1 MSNESIIYQNKIRNY
16 PMISIKRIAVWVL
29 FATMTATGINASVLD
44 SLRFDARLGYAVG
57 GTIPTHMGREIR
69 GINSFNPGLN
79 FTISGEAELP
89 LGNHWSI
96 HSGLRYEL
104 GSMDVDS
111 RVKNYDIEVVR
122 GDESLEG
129 IFNGNVRI
137 KTTQRRITLP
147 IQAGY
152 DISSQFQLRAGL
164 FIGWLTSRK
173 FWGWAYDGYLREGT
187 PVGAKIEMGH
197 EPGDRGDFDFD
208 KNMRHMQWG
217 LDVGADW
224 HFHPRWGMFAELTY
238 GFSGLF
244 KSDFHSVQTLRP
256 MYGTLGISYR
266 IK

>member
-1 MSNESIIYQNKIRNY
+1 MINIRHTIAIIV
-16 PMISIKRIAVWVL
+16 IAAL
-29 FATMTATGINASVLD
+29 TAVSGNASVLD
-44 SLRFDARLGYAVG
+44 SVTVDARLGYVVG

-69 GINSFNPGLN
+69 GINRFDPGLN
-79 FTISGEAELP
+79 FMVSLEGSLP
-89 LGNHWSI
+89 LKNNWSI
-96 HSGLRYEL
+96 HTGLRYEL

-122 GDESLEG
+122 GDESLAG
-129 IFNGNVRI
+129 IFTGNVRI
-137 KTTQRRITLP
+137 RTAQRRITLP
-147 IQAGY
+147 IQAQY
-152 DISSQFQLRAGL
+152 DFSPQFKLRGGL
-164 FIGWLTSRK
+164 FMGWLANRR

-187 PVGAKIEMGH
+187 PVGAKIEMGT

-224 HFHPRWGMFAELTY
+224 QFSHRWGLFAELTY

-256 MYGTLGISYR
+256 MYGSLGISYR

>member
-1 MSNESIIYQNKIRNY
+1 MIR
-16 PMISIKRIAVWVL
+16 IKHILVIVL
-29 FATMTATGINASVLD
+29 TVASAMGINASVLD
-44 SLRFDARLGYAVG
+44 SLEVDARLGYVVG
-57 GTIPTHMGREIR
+57 GTIPTHIGREIR
-69 GINSFNPGLN
+69 GINSFDLGLN
-79 FTISGEAELP
+79 FSVSLEASMP
-89 LGNHWSI
+89 LEGRWSL

-104 GSMDVDS
+104 GSMDIDS

-122 GDESLEG
+122 GDESLSG
-129 IFNGNVRI
+129 IFIGNVRI
-137 KTTQRRITLP
+137 KSTQRRITLP
-147 IQAGY
+147 IQAQY
-152 DISSQFQLRAGL
+152 DFTPDFKLRGGI
-164 FIGWLTSRK
+164 FMGWLTNRR
-173 FWGWAYDGYLREGT
+173 FWGWAYDGYLREGS
-187 PVGAKIEMGH
+187 PVGAKIEMGR

-224 HFHPRWGMFAELTY
+224 QFTRRWGLFAELTY

>member
-1 MSNESIIYQNKIRNY
+1 MKSFRKILAWGILTVCTSVGMS
-16 PMISIKRIAVWVL
+16 A
-29 FATMTATGINASVLD
+29 GVLD
-44 SLRFDARLGYAVG
+44 SLVVDARLGYTVG
-57 GTIPTHMGREIR
+57 GTIPTHIGREIR
-69 GINSFNPGLN
+69 GINSFNPGMN
-79 FTISGEAELP
+79 FSVSLEASRQLQ
-89 LGNHWSI
+89 GRWSL

-122 GDESLEG
+122 GDQSLDG

-137 KTTQRRITLP
+137 KTTQRRITFP
-147 IQAGY
+147 IQAGF
-152 DISSQFQLRAGL
+152 DVNRDLQLRAGL
-164 FIGWLTSRK
+164 FMGWLTSRK
-173 FWGWAYDGYLREGT
+173 FWGWAYDGYLREGS
-187 PVGAKIEMGH
+187 PVGPKIEMGT

-208 KNMRHMQWG
+208 QNMRHMQWG

-224 HFHPRWGMFAELTY
+224 HFHHRWGLFAELTY

>member
-1 MSNESIIYQNKIRNY
+1 
-16 PMISIKRIAVWVL
+16 MINIKHILL
-29 FATMTATGINASVLD
+29 FALMTAFTAVGADASVLD
-44 SLRFDARLGYAVG
+44 SLSYDARLGYTVG
-57 GTIPTHMGREIR
+57 GTIPTHIGREIR

-79 FTISGEAELP
+79 FSIGVEATMPISGRWKA
-89 LGNHWSI
+89 HT
-96 HSGLRYEL
+96 GLRFEL

-122 GDESLEG
+122 GDESLSG
-129 IFNGNVRI
+129 IFIGNVRI

-147 IQAGY
+147 VQAQY
-152 DISSQFQLRAGL
+152 DFSPEFKLRGGL
-164 FIGWLTSRK
+164 FMGWLTSRK

-187 PVGAKIEMGH
+187 PVGAKIEMGR

-208 KNMRHMQWG
+208 QNMRHMQWG
-217 LDVGADW
+217 LDVVADW
-224 HFHPRWGMFAELTY
+224 QFSRRWGLFAELTY

-244 KSDFHSVQTLRP
+244 KSDFHSVQPLRP

>member
-1 MSNESIIYQNKIRNY
+1 
-16 PMISIKRIAVWVL
+16 MINIKHILL
-29 FATMTATGINASVLD
+29 FALMTVFTVSAADASVLD
-44 SLRFDARLGYAVG
+44 SLSYDARLGYTVG
-57 GTIPTHMGREIR
+57 GTIPTHIGREIR

-79 FTISGEAELP
+79 FSIGIEATMPISGR
-89 LGNHWSI
+89 WKV
-96 HSGLRYEL
+96 HSGLRFEL

-122 GDESLEG
+122 GDESLSG
-129 IFNGNVRI
+129 IFIGNVRI

-147 IQAGY
+147 VQAQY
-152 DISSQFQLRAGL
+152 DFSPEFKLRGGL
-164 FIGWLTSRK
+164 FMGWLTSRK

-187 PVGAKIEMGH
+187 PVGAKIEMGR

-208 KNMRHMQWG
+208 QNMRHMQWG

-224 HFHPRWGMFAELTY
+224 QFTRRWGLFAELTY
-238 GFSGLF
+238 GFGGLF
-244 KSDFHSVQTLRP
+244 KSNFHSVQTLRP

>member
-1 MSNESIIYQNKIRNY
+1 MRYIWIIAAMVTAIGMN
-16 PMISIKRIAVWVL
+16 
-29 FATMTATGINASVLD
+29 ATVLD
-44 SLRFDARLGYAVG
+44 SLSIDARLGYALG
-57 GTIPTHMGREIR
+57 GTIPTHIGKEIR
-69 GINSFNPGLN
+69 GINGYYPGFN
-79 FTISGEAELP
+79 FTVAGEASYP
-89 LGNHWSI
+89 LHPHWAI
-96 HSGLRYEL
+96 HTGLRFEL

-122 GDESLEG
+122 GEESLKG

-147 IQAGY
+147 IQAVYRLNKNVAVRGGM
-152 DISSQFQLRAGL
+152 FM
-164 FIGWLTSRK
+164 GWLTSRK

-187 PVGAKIEMGH
+187 PVGPKIEMGT

-224 HFHPRWGMFAELTY
+224 QFYRRWGAFAELTY
-238 GFSGLF
+238 GFGGLF

-256 MYGTLGISYR
+256 IYGTLGIIYR

>member
-1 MSNESIIYQNKIRNY
+1 MINIRHTIAIIV
-16 PMISIKRIAVWVL
+16 IAVL
-29 FATMTATGINASVLD
+29 TAVSGNASVLD
-44 SLRFDARLGYAVG
+44 SVTVDARLGYVVG

-69 GINSFNPGLN
+69 GINRFDPGLN
-79 FTISGEAELP
+79 FMVSLEGSLP
-89 LGNHWSI
+89 LKNNWSI
-96 HSGLRYEL
+96 HTGLRYEL

-122 GDESLEG
+122 GDESLAG
-129 IFNGNVRI
+129 IFTGNVRI
-137 KTTQRRITLP
+137 RTAQRRITLP
-147 IQAGY
+147 IQAQY
-152 DISSQFQLRAGL
+152 DFSPQFKLRGGL
-164 FIGWLTSRK
+164 FLGWLANRR

-187 PVGAKIEMGH
+187 PVGAKIEMGT

-224 HFHPRWGMFAELTY
+224 QFSHRWGLFAELTY

-256 MYGTLGISYR
+256 MYGSLGISYR

>member
-1 MSNESIIYQNKIRNY
+1 MINIRHTIAIIV
-16 PMISIKRIAVWVL
+16 IAVL
-29 FATMTATGINASVLD
+29 TAVSSNASVLD
-44 SLRFDARLGYAVG
+44 SVNVDARLGYVVG

-69 GINSFNPGLN
+69 GINRFDPGLN
-79 FTISGEAELP
+79 FMVSLEGSLP
-89 LGNHWSI
+89 LKSNWSI
-96 HSGLRYEL
+96 HTGLRYEL

-122 GDESLEG
+122 GDESLAG
-129 IFNGNVRI
+129 IFTGNVRI
-137 KTTQRRITLP
+137 RTTQRRITLP
-147 IQAGY
+147 IQAQY
-152 DISSQFQLRAGL
+152 DFSPQFKLRGGL
-164 FIGWLTSRK
+164 FMGWLTNRR

-187 PVGAKIEMGH
+187 PVGAKIEMGT

-224 HFHPRWGMFAELTY
+224 QFSHRWGLFAELTY

-256 MYGTLGISYR
+256 MYGSLGISYR

>member
-1 MSNESIIYQNKIRNY
+1 
-16 PMISIKRIAVWVL
+16 MINIKHIVV
-29 FATMTATGINASVLD
+29 FALMTAMAVISAQASVLD
-44 SLRFDARLGYAVG
+44 SLSYDARLGYTVG
-57 GTIPTHMGREIR
+57 GTIPTHIGREIR

-79 FTISGEAELP
+79 FSIGVEATMPISGRLKV
-89 LGNHWSI
+89 
-96 HSGLRYEL
+96 HSGLRFEL

-122 GDESLEG
+122 GEESLSG
-129 IFNGNVRI
+129 IFIGNVRI

-147 IQAGY
+147 IQAQY
-152 DISSQFQLRAGL
+152 DFSPEFKLRGGL
-164 FIGWLTSRK
+164 FMGWLTSRK
-173 FWGWAYDGYLREGT
+173 FWGWAYDGYLREGN

-208 KNMRHMQWG
+208 QNMRHMQWG

-224 HFHPRWGMFAELTY
+224 QFTRRWGLFAELTY